1 MLNDI
6 VMILVWYFLNYLTTE
21 LSAHFFNVTIPTLP
35 RDHLLAMFASLSSA
49 HRQAKLQSVN
59 NIIQK

>member
-6 VMILVWYFLNYLTTE
+6 VMILVWYFLNYLITE

-49 HRQAKLQSVN
+49 PSPSKTTVS
-59 NIIQK
+59 K